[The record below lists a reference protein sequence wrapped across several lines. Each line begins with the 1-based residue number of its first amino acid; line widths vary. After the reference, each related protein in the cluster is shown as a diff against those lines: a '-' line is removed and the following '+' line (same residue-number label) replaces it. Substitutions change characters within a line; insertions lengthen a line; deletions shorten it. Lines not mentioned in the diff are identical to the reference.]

1 MEVGNMYSDLEWLKV
16 RRLAQQGLKYT
27 KICRELGVDRP
38 TVKKLLL
45 MPQAAAAFSSGEA
58 IDPGLQ
64 ALEKAMENKEFDA
77 EAVDDLSR
85 LSRSNHQM
93 LTLVPKFNFHQVKII
108 SVSDGIITDDDNSKL
123 GIHIRGLI
131 NELYLDDLKKK
142 TMRGLEGQKLRGFS
156 AGERVFGYYT
166 KPVGELKLNKKGQAK
181 YEGMVHKIN
190 PDEADIVKRLYKE
203 FIGGKSISKIVK
215 ELNNDKVPTKK
226 GYSGGWNTSTVSRIL
241 KNEKYIGLWIWRKW
255 KNVRDPMTGKI
266 KKVSRP
272 KEEQLSSYKE
282 NLVIIN
288 KETWRKAQ
296 KIWTEIEG
304 TWPLRKKADN
314 NNLKQKS
321 YVQAGPAHLFSGL
334 LKCHICGGAIV
345 LISGKGSGYYGC
357 YNAKRKTCNNN
368 LLVPRKRVEKA
379 IILGLKEKILTADNL
394 EYVYKT
400 LEKLIAKGFNKV
412 PELIK
417 KKKAQYEKILS
428 EIQNYLN
435 YIKVGNFSKAVS
447 DALEDAE
454 KREDS
459 EIC

>member
-1 MEVGNMYSDLEWLKV
+1 MDRNRGNM
-16 RRLAQQGLKYT
+16 
-27 KICRELGVDRP
+27 P
-38 TVKKLLL
+38 
-45 MPQAAAAFSSGEA
+45 P
-58 IDPGLQ
+58 
-64 ALEKAMENKEFDA
+64 
-77 EAVDDLSR
+77 
-85 LSRSNHQM
+85 
-93 LTLVPKFNFHQVKII
+93 
-108 SVSDGIITDDDNSKL
+108 
-123 GIHIRGLI
+123 
-131 NELYLDDLKKK
+131 
-142 TMRGLEGQKLRGFS
+142 
-156 AGERVFGYYT
+156 
-166 KPVGELKLNKKGQAK
+166 
-181 YEGMVHKIN
+181 
-190 PDEADIVKRLYKE
+190 
-203 FIGGKSISKIVK
+203 
-215 ELNNDKVPTKK
+215 
-226 GYSGGWNTSTVSRIL
+226 
-241 KNEKYIGLWIWRKW
+241 
-255 KNVRDPMTGKI
+255 
-266 KKVSRP
+266 
-272 KEEQLSSYKE
+272 
-282 NLVIIN
+282 
-288 KETWRKAQ
+288 
-296 KIWTEIEG
+296 
-304 TWPLRKKADN
+304 RKKADN